1 MGTLTRLSV
10 TLGVTVAAFALAG
23 QANARPFPEVVSLP
37 AGWAA
42 EGVATGTGSTVYAGS
57 LATGAVWKGDLRTGG
72 GGVLVPPQAGRIAV
86 GLKESGGLLFVA
98 GGPTGQAYVYDATTG
113 AGVASYQLAVA
124 GSFINDVTLTRDA
137 AWFTDSFNA
146 MLYRIPLE
154 SGRPAGG
161 PIAVPLTGEWEQV
174 PGSFVFNANG
184 IASTPS
190 GDALLVVNSTTG
202 TLFRVDPVNGVAMAV
217 QTSAVLTSGDGILL
231 RGRELAVVRNQA
243 NEIAI
248 LRMSP
253 ALGSATLVTTLTDP
267 DFAVPTTVAAF
278 GSSLYAVNARFGQ
291 TAPDPLPYEIVK
303 VDGS

>member
-1 MGTLTRLSV
+1 MGTLTRVCV
-10 TLGVTVAAFALAG
+10 TIGVTVAALALAG
-23 QANARPFPEVVSLP
+23 SANARPFPEVVSLP

-57 LATGAVWKGDLRTGG
+57 LATGAVWKGDLRTGV
-72 GGVLVPPQAGRIAV
+72 GGVLVPPQPGRLAV
-86 GLKESGGLLFVA
+86 GLKQSGGLLFVA

-113 AGVASYQLAVA
+113 AAVASYQLAA
-124 GSFINDVTLTRDA
+124 SASFINDVTVTKDD

-146 MLYRIPLE
+146 MLYRIPLK
-154 SGRPAGG
+154 SGRPADE
-161 PIAVPLTGEWEQV
+161 PIAVPLTGDWVQV
-174 PGSFVFNANG
+174 AGFNANG
-184 IASTPS
+184 IASSPS

-202 TLFRVDPVNGVAMAV
+202 TLYLVDPVNGVATAV
-217 QTSAVLTSGDGILL
+217 QTTAVLTSGDGILL
-231 RGRELAVVRNQA
+231 RGRELAVVRNQS

-253 ALGSATLVTTLTDP
+253 DLGSATLVKTLTDP

-278 GSSLYAVNARFGQ
+278 GSTLYAVNARFGQ
-291 TAPDPLPYEIVK
+291 VSPDPLPYEIVK

>member
-1 MGTLTRLSV
+1 MGTLTRVCVSI
-10 TLGVTVAAFALAG
+10 GVTVAALALAG
-23 QANARPFPEVVSLP
+23 PVNARPFPEVVSLP

-57 LATGAVWKGDLRTGG
+57 LATGAVWKGDLRTGV
-72 GGVLVPPQAGRIAV
+72 GGVLVPPQDGRVAV
-86 GLKESGGLLFVA
+86 GLKQSGGLLFVA

-113 AGVASYQLAVA
+113 TEVVNYQLAA
-124 GSFINDVTLTRDA
+124 PGSFINDVTVTRDD

-146 MLYRIPLE
+146 VLYRIPLN
-154 SGRPAGG
+154 SGVPAGE
-161 PIAVPLTGEWEQV
+161 PIAVPLTGDWEQV
-174 PGSFVFNANG
+174 PGLFVFNANG
-184 IASTPS
+184 IASSPS

-202 TLFRVDPVNGVAMAV
+202 TLYRVDPVNGAATVV

-231 RGRELAVVRNQA
+231 RGRELAVVRNQL

-253 ALGSATLVTTLTDP
+253 DLLSATPVKTLKDP

-278 GSSLYAVNARFGQ
+278 GSTLYAVNARFGQ
-291 TAPDPLPYEIVK
+291 TSPDPLPYEIVK

>member
-1 MGTLTRLSV
+1 MATLTRVCV
-10 TLGVTVAAFALAG
+10 TIGVTVAALALAG
-23 QANARPFPEVVSLP
+23 PVNARPFPEVVSLP

-57 LATGAVWKGDLRTGG
+57 LATGAVWQGDLRTGV
-72 GGVLVPPQAGRIAV
+72 GGVLVPPQDGRPAV
-86 GLKESGGLLFVA
+86 GLKYSNGLLFVA

-113 AGVASYQLAVA
+113 TEVVSYQLAA
-124 GSFINDVTLTRDA
+124 SASFINDVTVTKDD
-137 AWFTDSFNA
+137 AWFTDSSNA
-146 MLYRIPLE
+146 MLYRIPLL
-154 SGRPAGG
+154 SGRPSGE
-161 PIAVPLTGEWEQV
+161 PIAVPLTGDWVQV
-174 PGSFVFNANG
+174 AGFNANG
-184 IASTPS
+184 IASSPS

-202 TLFRVDPVNGVAMAV
+202 TLYRVDPVNGAATAV
-217 QTSAVLTSGDGILL
+217 QTSAVLTRGDGILL
-231 RGRELAVVRNQA
+231 RGRELAVVRNRS

-253 ALGSATLVTTLTDP
+253 DLGSATLVRTLTDP

-291 TAPDPLPYEIVK
+291 PGSNLPYEIVK

>member
-1 MGTLTRLSV
+1 MGTLTRVSV
-10 TLGVTVAAFALAG
+10 TIGVTVAALALAG
-23 QANARPFPEVVSLP
+23 QAKARPFPEVVSLP

-42 EGVATGTGSTVYAGS
+42 EGVATGTGTSVYAGS
-57 LATGAVWKGDLRTGG
+57 LATGAVWKGDLRTGAG
-72 GGVLVPPQAGRIAV
+72 EVLVQPQAGRVAV
-86 GLKESGGLLFVA
+86 GLKQSGGLLFVA
-98 GGPTGQAYVYDATTG
+98 GGPTGQADVYDATTG
-113 AGVASYQLAVA
+113 AAVASYTLAA
-124 GSFINDVTLTRDA
+124 SPSFINDVTVTRDD

-146 MLYRIPLE
+146 MLHRIPLKN
-154 SGRPAGG
+154 GRPVGE
-161 PIAVPLTGEWEQV
+161 PIEVPLTGDWVQV

-184 IASTPS
+184 IASSPS

-202 TLFRVDPVNGVAMAV
+202 TLYRVDPVDGVATAV

-231 RGRELAVVRNQA
+231 RGRELAVVRNQS

-253 ALGSATLVTTLTDP
+253 DLGSATLVKTLTDP

-278 GSSLYAVNARFGQ
+278 GSTLYAVNARFGQ
-291 TAPDPLPYEIVK
+291 TSPDPLPYEIVK